1 MRGEA
6 LLTAFLL
13 AWANMVNGAFAQTQM
28 RSPTGTQLDVAPTT
42 LDLKPGVAGLV
53 YVSNH
58 SDGPVTVQIEAMD
71 WRQVGN
77 RDLLS
82 PSTELFTSPPIVRIA
97 PGARQ
102 SVRVMARPPGTGE
115 RVYRLLVSEL
125 PDAGLAADG
134 VRVLLQF
141 SLPVFLR
148 RDPGIAPALAW
159 SGRGGRLTVTNTG
172 AQTAKL
178 LGVSVN
184 GAALDGQGL
193 VYVLPG
199 ATRDLGPLAQGGQ
212 VQAREGRSGALLSA
226 LVAP

>member
-1 MRGEA
+1 MRA
-6 LLTAFLL
+6 LFTAVLL
-13 AWANMVNGAFAQTQM
+13 AWANMVNVAFAQQ
-28 RSPTGTQLDVAPTT
+28 PAGTQLDVAPTT

-58 SDGPVTVQIEAMD
+58 GDRPVTVHIEAMD
-71 WRQVGN
+71 WRQDGN

-82 PSTELFTSPPIVRIA
+82 PSAELFTSPPIVRIA

-102 SVRVMARPPGTGE
+102 SVRVMAKPPGTGE

-125 PDAGLAADG
+125 PDMAHAADG

-148 RDPGIAPALAW
+148 RDPGIAPALSW
-159 SGRGGRLTVTNTG
+159 SAQGGRLTVTNTG
-172 AQTAKL
+172 SQAAKL
-178 LGVSVN
+178 LGVALN
-184 GAALDGQGL
+184 GAALEEQGL

-199 ATRDLGPLAQGGQ
+199 VTRDLGPLAQGGQ
-212 VQAREGRSGALLSA
+212 VQARDGRSGALLSA
-226 LVAP
+226 SVAP